1 MIHEFLRHFHLN
13 TIESEFL
20 HLEQHK
26 FLVRP
31 ILKNRS
37 LWHQWYGR
45 ACATARKPDDPLN
58 LTHSGMAKNQIW
70 YGLTKRNM
78 DVNPFYCY
86 FASVIS
92 KGGELP
98 QIVKSQ
104 IGGFMTVEW

>member
-1 MIHEFLRHFHLN
+1 MVDEFLERFHLKVDFCIWKYN
-13 TIESEFL
+13 F
-20 HLEQHK
+20 
-26 FLVRP
+26 P
-31 ILKNRS
+31 KNRS
-37 LWHQWYGR
+37 LWHQWYGQ

-98 QIVKSQ
+98 QIVKLQ
-104 IGGFMTVEW
+104 IGGFMTVE